1 MRPDQQ
7 PNCIFCKIASGE
19 LESDI
24 VYSDDQ
30 CVAFG
35 DLNPQAPVHV
45 LLVPRKHIENLNDVT
60 PDDASLL
67 AALAAAA
74 PAVAAQLGLADD
86 GYRVVANVGRFGGQS
101 VDHLHLHILGGRPMR
116 WPPG

>member
-1 MRPDQQ
+1 VSPDQ
-7 PNCIFCKIASGE
+7 PPSCIFCKIASGE

-30 CVAFG
+30 CVAFR

-45 LLVPRKHIENLNDVT
+45 LLVPRKHIENLNGLT
-60 PDDASLL
+60 PDDRGLVG
-67 AALAAAA
+67 ALVSAA
-74 PAVAAQLGLADD
+74 PMVAAQLGLAVD

>member
-7 PNCIFCKIASGE
+7 PSCIFCKIASGE

-30 CVAFG
+30 CVAFR

-45 LLVPRKHIENLNDVT
+45 LLVPRKHIENLSSVT
-60 PDDASLL
+60 PDDTALV
-67 AALAAAA
+67 AALVAAA
-74 PAVAAQLGLADD
+74 PLVAAQLGLADD

>member
-60 PDDASLL
+60 ESPSSSM
-67 AALAAAA
+67 
-74 PAVAAQLGLADD
+74 PFSQLEPNS
-86 GYRVVANVGRFGGQS
+86 R
-101 VDHLHLHILGGRPMR
+101 GGRQVGWLTPVSGSSTL
-116 WPPG
+116 PSLEP